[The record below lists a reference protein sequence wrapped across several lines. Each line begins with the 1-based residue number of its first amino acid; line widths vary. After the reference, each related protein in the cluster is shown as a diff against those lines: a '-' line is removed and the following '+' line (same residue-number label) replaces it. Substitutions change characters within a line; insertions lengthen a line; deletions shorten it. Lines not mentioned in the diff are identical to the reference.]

1 MIGIRMIAGD
11 KTAIQLPRNIEIY
24 QDRVGKAPFERWRL
38 KQKGNRGAA
47 IDEALDRVRDGKTV
61 KVKGYDGRV
70 GAIIL
75 TWPTKLRIY
84 FGLADDLTLVLLGGD
99 EGSQDE
105 DIEQAKVCWEDYLTR
120 VQRDG

>member
-1 MIGIRMIAGD
+1 MIAGD
-11 KTAIQLPRNIEIY
+11 KTAIQLPKKIEIY
-24 QDRVGKAPFERWRL
+24 QDREGRAPFERWRH

-47 IDEALDRVRDGKTV
+47 IDQALDRVRDGKTV
-61 KVKGYDGRV
+61 KAKSYDGRV

-84 FGLADDLTLVLLGGD
+84 FGLADDLTLILLGGD

-105 DIEQAKVCWEDYLTR
+105 DIEQAKRCWEDFVTR
-120 VQRDG
+120 GQEDG